1 MHEWPDEMHDCVD
14 CADGLELFAVWADGT
29 GYCLEPS
36 VCKDYDTE
44 EPITDGSCTCADNCK
59 KCYALD
65 ASIGAQNCAICK
77 DYYAEYYVEFPSDFT
92 EYYTVEC
99 PDDSTPTYYLEKEQ
113 YYWEIY
119 ESIQEEEDEEDESSA
134 STIQTGLAAVSMA
147 VMLQF

>member
-1 MHEWPDEMHDCVD
+1 MCHPTCGTSCAGSKFTDIPLSEMHEWPDEMHDCVD

-65 ASIGAQNCAICK
+65 ASIGA
-77 DYYAEYYVEFPSDFT
+77 
-92 EYYTVEC
+92 
-99 PDDSTPTYYLEKEQ
+99 
-113 YYWEIY
+113 
-119 ESIQEEEDEEDESSA
+119 
-134 STIQTGLAAVSMA
+134 
-147 VMLQF
+147 